1 MKMEIKTLKIK
12 DAPKMPS
19 HLERDIGDGYVV
31 GIKNAYV
38 YSPEHFHDPYGDVYI
53 QHFTG
58 EEEPVKRW
66 DPVVW
71 NIFRKTTKIEKVKDL
86 DFYVEDVSLVYDT
99 IEKIKLKIVHKYG
112 KIIENRVLEEWFEP
126 LLKQYRDYQRE
137 IKGK

>member
-1 MKMEIKTLKIK
+1 MEQKLKIK

-19 HLERDIGDGYVV
+19 HLERELSDGYTI
-31 GIKNAYV
+31 GIKYAYV
-38 YSPEHFHDPYGDVYI
+38 QFPDWSPTPKGDVYI

-71 NIFRKTTKIEKVKDL
+71 NLFRKTTKIEKVKDL
-86 DFYVEDVSLVYDT
+86 DFYVKDINLTYDT
-99 IEKIKLKIVHKYG
+99 IEKIKIRIAHKYG
-112 KIIENRVLEEWFEP
+112 KVIENGVLKEWFEP
-126 LLKQYRDYQRE
+126 LLEQYRDYKRE